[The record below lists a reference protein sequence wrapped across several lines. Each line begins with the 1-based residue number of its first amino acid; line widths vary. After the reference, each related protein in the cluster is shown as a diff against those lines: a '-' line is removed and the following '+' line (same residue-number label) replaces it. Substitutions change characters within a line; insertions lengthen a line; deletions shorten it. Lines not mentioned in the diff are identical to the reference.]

1 LLSLIPRSSAASRR
15 RRTVGLPGAI
25 IGRSS
30 SSAPRGRT
38 SDGHA
43 GFTTRIGE
51 TFRPPYICHRN
62 DCRDIN

>member
-1 LLSLIPRSSAASRR
+1 LSSLIPRSSAASRR

-38 SDGHA
+38 NVTVTQISVKHA
-43 GFTTRIGE
+43 L
-51 TFRPPYICHRN
+51 
-62 DCRDIN
+62 